1 MNRKNSTEKIIH
13 NFRAIRRL
21 VSSGNRTA
29 QKEYGVTMAQ
39 ASLLLLLLHEGKMT
53 MGDIAKDLGISKGA
67 VTQLLNSLIEKEL
80 LEKVQDDQDKRI
92 FYISLSK
99 KGAKHFKHVKKHGGK
114 KALKLFDILTDEEI
128 IQFEIITSK
137 LAQEFNKSTDDCLV
151 QASTRKQK
159 DNKKC

>member
-1 MNRKNSTEKIIH
+1 MNRENSTEKIIH

-80 LEKVQDDQDKRI
+80 LEKVQDEQDKRTQYAI
-92 FYISLSK
+92 F
-99 KGAKHFKHVKKHGGK
+99 GW
-114 KALKLFDILTDEEI
+114 
-128 IQFEIITSK
+128 
-137 LAQEFNKSTDDCLV
+137 
-151 QASTRKQK
+151 
-159 DNKKC
+159 